1 MLICFFACSEA
12 FHQNHLRHLSRSAME
27 GRSSFSS
34 NISSSSQ
41 PSAVPSTDTD
51 GLWGQPQH
59 M

>member
-1 MLICFFACSEA
+1 MHHHS
-12 FHQNHLRHLSRSAME
+12 RHLSRSTME

-51 GLWGQPQH
+51 GVWNH
-59 M
+59 AHHT

>member
-1 MLICFFACSEA
+1 MPHS
-12 FHQNHLRHLSRSAME
+12 RHLSRSTME
-27 GRSSFSS
+27 GRGSSFSS

-51 GLWGQPQH
+51 GIWSHPAHH